1 VRWWDRA
8 NSSDIPHN
16 KHRRDPAPVQG
27 PGPDPRL
34 LMTVTVESEIGDI
47 VGTDI
52 SKGEIEMVAI
62 GIEMWLSRREPEV
75 ERDIQQEKNRYAGL
89 TG

>member
-1 VRWWDRA
+1 
-8 NSSDIPHN
+8 
-16 KHRRDPAPVQG
+16 
-27 PGPDPRL
+27 
-34 LMTVTVESEIGDI
+34 MTVTVESEIGDI